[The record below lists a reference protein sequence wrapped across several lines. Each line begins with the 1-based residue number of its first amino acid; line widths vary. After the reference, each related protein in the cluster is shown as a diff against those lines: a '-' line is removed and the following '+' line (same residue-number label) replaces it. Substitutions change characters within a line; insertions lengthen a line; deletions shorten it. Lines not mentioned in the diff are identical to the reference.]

1 MCLSLVFGKPSPR
14 RRIVTV
20 AIRVRP
26 KSPSLTVGVRKEPG
40 CPPVLGRTLSRRP
53 YNGRTIV
60 KVSTSVLLMASVAT
74 MCAASAEP
82 RKLTSLADGL
92 APLANRFNNQ
102 QDRVQVVAILSP
114 T

>member
-1 MCLSLVFGKPSPR
+1 M
-14 RRIVTV
+14 
-20 AIRVRP
+20 
-26 KSPSLTVGVRKEPG
+26 
-40 CPPVLGRTLSRRP
+40 
-53 YNGRTIV
+53 N
-60 KVSTSVLLMASVAT
+60 VSTSVLLVASVAT

-82 RKLTSLADGL
+82 GKLTSLAGGL